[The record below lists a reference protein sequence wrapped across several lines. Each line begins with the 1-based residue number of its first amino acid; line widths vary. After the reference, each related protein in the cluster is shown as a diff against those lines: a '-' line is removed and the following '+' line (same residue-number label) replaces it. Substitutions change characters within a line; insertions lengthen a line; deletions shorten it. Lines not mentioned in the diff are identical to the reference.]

1 MRSPLAGALVAA
13 ALVLALSG
21 IPSSATAQTDPRLV
35 DAVRAA
41 QEGRGD
47 SARTI
52 VDRLLAATPPT
63 DTLFPQILYTQA
75 MVAGTAGDMRRLL
88 QRVTVEYGTSSWADD
103 ALLRLVQMD
112 YATRNFDGAARNLER
127 LKLDFPA
134 TPLLPQAAYWAGR
147 TYFDA
152 NNPSAA
158 CRWLADG
165 MAQARNDVEVQNQ
178 LGYLYQRCDLR
189 ADTGAQAAATD
200 TGRVDSTG
208 RLPPGAQAAS
218 TPPPGAASPGA
229 PSPGAPSP
237 GTPSPATPPIGAAP
251 TPAPVP
257 IQPPGAADAPPSGAN
272 PSPSAANPAPSAA
285 NPTLPAR
292 GATAQR
298 ADDLPGADRRR
309 RHAEGRRR
317 CGPQG
322 ASARAQRGHGRGE
335 GPLQGAAGRVPHA
348 RGRSERRGEPQGSAR
363 RQSVRRRGA
372 LTDAHAFAP
381 ATADLPAGAA
391 RGAARGRRPGGRR
404 RGDGLFRW
412 RRPPVPAFHG
422 ARAAALLLR
431 DRR

>member
-1 MRSPLAGALVAA
+1 MKSPLARGVSAA
-13 ALVLALSG
+13 TLVLALGGVAS
-21 IPSSATAQTDPRLV
+21 PASAQSDPRLV

-52 VDRLLAATPPT
+52 VDRLLTTTPPS
-63 DTLFPQILYTQA
+63 DTLYPQILYTQA

-189 ADTGAQAAATD
+189 ADTGAQAAAAD
-200 TGRVDSTG
+200 SDRADSTG
-208 RLPPGAQAAS
+208 RVSPGAQAAS
-218 TPPPGAASPGA
+218 APPGA

-237 GTPSPATPPIGAAP
+237 GAPSSASPSGTPSPGTPPVGAAP

-257 IQPPGAADAPPSGAN
+257 IQPPDVANAPPGAPN
-272 PSPSAANPAPSAA
+272 PSPSAANAPPAAAPTPSAA
-285 NPTLPAR
+285 PPA
-292 GATAQR
+292 A
-298 ADDLPGADRRR
+298 
-309 RHAEGRRR
+309 
-317 CGPQG
+317 
-322 ASARAQRGHGRGE
+322 ASAPTGRTIYRV
-335 GPLQGAAGRVPHA
+335 QIAAVATRKGA
-348 RGRSERRGEPQGSAR
+348 E
-363 RQSVRRRGA
+363 
-372 LTDAHAFAP
+372 D
-381 ATADLPAGAA
+381 AA
-391 RGAARGRRPGGRR
+391 RKARPLGLSVVTVQEKGLYKVRLGEYPTREAAQN
-404 RGDGLFRW
+404 
-412 RRPPVPAFHG
+412 
-422 ARAAALLLR
+422 AAASLKARLGGSPFVVAGP
-431 DRR
+431 

>member
-1 MRSPLAGALVAA
+1 VRSALIGGLAAA
-13 ALVLALSG
+13 ALVLAFSG
-21 IPSSATAQTDPRLV
+21 VTSSASAQTDPRLV

-47 SARTI
+47 SARTA
-52 VDRLLAATPPT
+52 VDRLLAATPPA
-63 DTLFPQILYTQA
+63 DTLYPQILYTQA

-112 YATRNFDGAARNLER
+112 YATRNYDGAARNLER

-189 ADTGAQAAATD
+189 ADTGARAAATD
-200 TGRVDSTG
+200 TARGDTTG
-208 RLPPGAQAAS
+208 RGAVPPGRPSAAAA
-218 TPPPGAASPGA
+218 PPGVPSTGA

-237 GTPSPATPPIGAAP
+237 ATPPTGAAP

-257 IQPPGAADAPPSGAN
+257 IQPPGVANAPPSAV
-272 PSPSAANPAPSAA
+272 NPAPSAA
-285 NPTLPAR
+285 NPS
-292 GATAQR
+292 
-298 ADDLPGADRRR
+298 PGA
-309 RHAEGRRR
+309 ANA
-317 CGPQG
+317 P
-322 ASARAQRGHGRGE
+322 
-335 GPLQGAAGRVPHA
+335 PAAAPPPVSPPTA
-348 RGRSERRGEPQGSAR
+348 A
-363 RQSVRRRGA
+363 A
-372 LTDAHAFAP
+372 AP
-381 ATADLPAGAA
+381 AARTIYRVQIAAVATRKGAEDAA
-391 RGAARGRRPGGRR
+391 RKARPLGLSVVTVEERGLYKVRLGEYPTREAAQN
-404 RGDGLFRW
+404 
-412 RRPPVPAFHG
+412 
-422 ARAAALLLR
+422 AAASLKARLGGSPFVVAGP
-431 DRR
+431 

>member
-1 MRSPLAGALVAA
+1 
-13 ALVLALSG
+13 
-21 IPSSATAQTDPRLV
+21 
-35 DAVRAA
+35 VRAA

-63 DTLFPQILYTQA
+63 DTLYPQILYTQA

-189 ADTGAQAAATD
+189 ADTGAQAGATD

-208 RLPPGAQAAS
+208 RVPPGAQAAS
-218 TPPPGAASPGA
+218 TPPPGAASPGAPSPGAPSPGA

-257 IQPPGAADAPPSGAN
+257 IQPPGAAANAP
-272 PSPSAANPAPSAA
+272 PSAANPAPSAGNPTPSAA
-285 NPTLPAR
+285 NP
-292 GATAQR
+292 
-298 ADDLPGADRRR
+298 
-309 RHAEGRRR
+309 
-317 CGPQG
+317 
-322 ASARAQRGHGRGE
+322 
-335 GPLQGAAGRVPHA
+335 
-348 RGRSERRGEPQGSAR
+348 
-363 RQSVRRRGA
+363 
-372 LTDAHAFAP
+372 AP
-381 ATADLPAGAA
+381 AAAPTARTIYRVQIAAVATRKGAEDAA
-391 RGAARGRRPGGRR
+391 RKARPLGLSVITVEEKGLYKVRLGEYPTREAAQN
-404 RGDGLFRW
+404 
-412 RRPPVPAFHG
+412 
-422 ARAAALLLR
+422 AAASLKARLGGSPFVVAGP
-431 DRR
+431 

>member
-1 MRSPLAGALVAA
+1 MRPPLARGLTATA
-13 ALVLALSG
+13 ALVLALAG
-21 IPSSATAQTDPRLV
+21 VSSPVTAQSDPRLV

-63 DTLFPQILYTQA
+63 DTLYPQILYTQA

-208 RLPPGAQAAS
+208 RVPPGAQAAS
-218 TPPPGAASPGA
+218 TPPPGAA
-229 PSPGAPSP
+229 SPGAPSP

-257 IQPPGAADAPPSGAN
+257 IQPPGAAANAP
-272 PSPSAANPAPSAA
+272 PSAANPAPSAGNPTPSAA
-285 NPTLPAR
+285 NP
-292 GATAQR
+292 
-298 ADDLPGADRRR
+298 
-309 RHAEGRRR
+309 
-317 CGPQG
+317 
-322 ASARAQRGHGRGE
+322 
-335 GPLQGAAGRVPHA
+335 
-348 RGRSERRGEPQGSAR
+348 
-363 RQSVRRRGA
+363 
-372 LTDAHAFAP
+372 AP
-381 ATADLPAGAA
+381 AAAPTARTIYRVQIAAVATRKGAEDAA
-391 RGAARGRRPGGRR
+391 RKARPLGLSVVTVQEKGLYKVRLGEYPTREAAQN
-404 RGDGLFRW
+404 
-412 RRPPVPAFHG
+412 
-422 ARAAALLLR
+422 AAASLKARLGGSPFVVAGP
-431 DRR
+431 